1 MITKRKKK
9 TKIDH
14 SADIRISTINFSL
27 NILIFLL
34 ITVIIYLSYSI
45 FIKLTKEPAID
56 LSTIKKETPSDIIQV
71 EVMNG
76 CGVSGV
82 ADRFT
87 DYLRDHNV
95 DVVKI
100 GNYIQFDIDET
111 MVIDRMGNKANA
123 ERVAEILGV
132 LNGNAITQKND
143 DYFVDVTVV
152 IGRDYFKQTPIKK
165 E

>member
-1 MITKRKKK
+1 LITKRKKK
-9 TKIDH
+9 TKIDQ

-56 LSTIKKETPSDIIQV
+56 LSATKKETPSDIIQV

-76 CGVSGV
+76 CGVNGI

-87 DYLRDHNV
+87 DYLRDYNV

-100 GNYIQFDIDET
+100 GNYIQSDIDET
-111 MVIDRMGNKANA
+111 IVIDRIGNKANA
-123 ERVAEILGV
+123 DKVAEILGV
-132 LNGNAITQKND
+132 LKGNAITQLND

>member
-9 TKIDH
+9 TKIDQ

-45 FIKLTKEPAID
+45 FIKPTKEPAID
-56 LSTIKKETPSDIIQV
+56 LSAIKKETPSDIIQV

-76 CGVSGV
+76 CGVNGI

-87 DYLRDHNV
+87 DYLRDYNV

-100 GNYIQFDIDET
+100 GNYIQSDIDET
-111 MVIDRMGNKANA
+111 IVIDRIGNKANA
-123 ERVAEILGV
+123 DKVAEILGV
-132 LNGNAITQKND
+132 LKGNAITQLND

>member
-9 TKIDH
+9 TKIDQ

-45 FIKLTKEPAID
+45 FIKLTIEPAID
-56 LSTIKKETPSDIIQV
+56 LSSIKKETPSDIIQV

-76 CGVSGV
+76 CGVNGI

-87 DYLRDHNV
+87 DYLRDYNV

-100 GNYIQFDIDET
+100 GNYIQSNIDET
-111 MVIDRMGNKANA
+111 IVIDRIGNKANA
-123 ERVAEILGV
+123 DKVAEILGV
-132 LNGNAITQKND
+132 LKGNAITQLND

>member
-1 MITKRKKK
+1 MTTKRKKK
-9 TKIDH
+9 TKIDQ

-45 FIKLTKEPAID
+45 FIKLTKEQAID
-56 LSTIKKETPSDIIQV
+56 LSTLKKETPSDIIQV

-123 ERVAEILGV
+123 DKVAEILGV
-132 LNGNAITQKND
+132 LKGNAITQKND
-143 DYFVDVTVV
+143 DYFVDVSVV

>member
-1 MITKRKKK
+1 LTTNRKKK
-9 TKIDH
+9 TKIDQ

-45 FIKLTKEPAID
+45 FIKLTKESAID
-56 LSTIKKETPSDIIQV
+56 MSAIKKETPSDIIQV
-71 EVMNG
+71 EVLNG
-76 CGVSGV
+76 CGVSGI
-82 ADRFT
+82 ADLFT
-87 DYLRDHNV
+87 DYLRDHHI
-95 DVVKI
+95 DVVNI
-100 GNYIQFDIDET
+100 ANYNQFNIDET
-111 MVIDRMGNKANA
+111 MVIDRIGNKANA
-123 ERVAEILGV
+123 DKVAEILGV
-132 LNGNAITQKND
+132 LKGHAITQIND

>member
-1 MITKRKKK
+1 MTTNRKKK
-9 TKIDH
+9 TKTDQP
-14 SADIRISTINFSL
+14 ADIRISTINFSL

-56 LSTIKKETPSDIIQV
+56 LSAIKKETPSDIIQV
-71 EVMNG
+71 EVLNG
-76 CGVSGV
+76 CGVSGI
-82 ADRFT
+82 ADLFT
-87 DYLRDHNV
+87 DYLRDHHI
-95 DVVKI
+95 DVVNI
-100 GNYIQFDIDET
+100 ANYNQFNIDET
-111 MVIDRMGNKANA
+111 MVIDRIGNKANA
-123 ERVAEILGV
+123 DKVAEILGV
-132 LNGNAITQKND
+132 PKGHEITQIND

>member
-1 MITKRKKK
+1 LTTNRKKK
-9 TKIDH
+9 TKIDQP
-14 SADIRISTINFSL
+14 ADIRISTINFSL

-56 LSTIKKETPSDIIQV
+56 LSAIKKESPSDIIQV
-71 EVMNG
+71 EVLNG
-76 CGVSGV
+76 CGVSGI
-82 ADRFT
+82 ADLFT
-87 DYLRDHNV
+87 DYLRDHHI
-95 DVVKI
+95 DVVNI
-100 GNYIQFDIDET
+100 ANYNQFNIDET
-111 MVIDRMGNKANA
+111 MVIDRIGNKANA
-123 ERVAEILGV
+123 DKVAEILGV
-132 LNGNAITQKND
+132 PKGHAITQIND

>member
-1 MITKRKKK
+1 MTTNRKKK
-9 TKIDH
+9 TKIDQR
-14 SADIRISTINFSL
+14 ADIRISTINFSL

-56 LSTIKKETPSDIIQV
+56 LSAIKKESPSDIIQV
-71 EVMNG
+71 EVLNG
-76 CGVSGV
+76 CGVSGI
-82 ADRFT
+82 ADLFT
-87 DYLRDHNV
+87 DYLRDHHI
-95 DVVKI
+95 DVVNI
-100 GNYIQFDIDET
+100 ANYNQFNIDET
-111 MVIDRMGNKANA
+111 MVIDRIGNKANA
-123 ERVAEILGV
+123 DKVAEILGV
-132 LNGNAITQKND
+132 PKGHAITQIND

>member
-1 MITKRKKK
+1 LITKRKKK
-9 TKIDH
+9 TKIDQ

-45 FIKLTKEPAID
+45 FIKLTKEPAIG
-56 LSTIKKETPSDIIQV
+56 LSAIKKEAPSDIIQV

-76 CGVSGV
+76 CGVNGI

-87 DYLRDHNV
+87 DYLRDYNV

-100 GNYIQFDIDET
+100 GNYIQSNIDET
-111 MVIDRMGNKANA
+111 IVIDRIGNKANA
-123 ERVAEILGV
+123 EKVAEILGV
-132 LNGNAITQKND
+132 LKGNAITQLND